1 MLTRARLGRE
11 ADLDNRNRLVGI
23 PVALLMLGVMVYSLV
38 DAFGTDRIGRSSGSD
53 AADVNSTAAISD
65 LIFSPYLL
73 PFWALSFVL
82 LAAVVG
88 AIVLARKD

>member
-1 MLTRARLGRE
+1 MLFRSLLG
-11 ADLDNRNRLVGI
+11 L
-23 PVALLMLGVMVYSLV
+23 MVYSLL
-38 DAFGTDRIGRSSGSD
+38 DAFGSDRIPNSSGTD
-53 AADVNSTAAISD
+53 NAAVNSTAAISD

>member
-1 MLTRARLGRE
+1 MQA
-11 ADLDNRNRLVGI
+11 AVF
-23 PVALLMLGVMVYSLV
+23 ALLLLGIMVYSLV
-38 DAFGTDRIGRSSGSD
+38 DAFGSDRIPNTSGTD
-53 AADVNSTAAISD
+53 AAAVNSTAAISD